1 MKNVLLY
8 YYNLTPEDI
17 HQKDDVY
24 FFKINNYRYFM
35 YPVMRSN
42 DEMKEIFEI
51 DRELIIKKFPV
62 HQIILNKQNNILTQH
77 NNLNYV
83 LLKSCIK
90 KNDLICSEDIAYL
103 ENNTPVIKNNSSLY
117 RSNWIDLWEKKND
130 YIEYQISQFGMNYPI
145 IVEHFAYYIGLAENA
160 IVYAKNTNI
169 DVKPT
174 ILDNPVICHKRI
186 TNKTN
191 LFDLFNPLE
200 FVIDHKAR
208 DIAEYIKFKFFYNKE
223 NLWEEIHNYFASNN
237 ISLYGVR
244 MFYARLLYPTYF
256 FDKYDE
262 ILYGISSEKDL
273 MNIIQKQ
280 DEYEEF
286 LADMYNFLN
295 LRYKIPEIEWIIKK

>member
-35 YPVMRSN
+35 YPVMRNN

-117 RSNWIDLWEKKND
+117 RSNWIDLWKKKND

-223 NLWEEIHNYFASNN
+223 NLWEEIHNYFSSNN

>member
-77 NNLNYV
+77 NNLSYV

-223 NLWEEIHNYFASNN
+223 NLWEEIHNYFTSNN